1 MAINTVGQIKRLGE
15 RLRESHPIT
24 KDDLALL
31 DEFRQTFSD
40 IDKKAYSIIQ
50 QALAGSDG
58 WICTKRK
65 RKTQQSIVAKL
76 SRLPK
81 LRLPRMQDI
90 AGCRIVLESG
100 IEQANNLNN
109 LLLKAF
115 KEQEWQVE
123 GKERNADGYR
133 AIHVIVKLDKKYYE
147 IQLRTYAQ
155 DIWANLV
162 ESMSDDKNTLKY
174 GGTEKEKEVM
184 DKLRQLSEAF
194 ITIDANAHHVS
205 LEKYKQQIEEAIR
218 HVLSD

>member
-1 MAINTVGQIKRLGE
+1 MTIDSIGQIKRLGE

-24 KDDLALL
+24 NDDLALL

-40 IDKKAYSIIQ
+40 IDKKAYTIIQ
-50 QALAGSDG
+50 QALAGADG
-58 WICTKRK
+58 WTCTKRK

-100 IEQANNLNN
+100 IEQANKLNN
-109 LLLKAF
+109 LLLNAF
-115 KEQEWQVE
+115 KQQEWQVE
-123 GKERNADGYR
+123 DKERHQYGYR

-162 ESMSDDKNTLKY
+162 EKMSDDKNTLKY
-174 GGTEKEKEVM
+174 GGNEQEQVVA
-184 DKLRQLSEAF
+184 DKLRQLSESF
-194 ITIDANAHHVS
+194 ISIDENAHNVS
-205 LEKYKQQIEEAIR
+205 LEKYQQQIEEAIR

>member
-90 AGCRIVLESG
+90 AGCRIVLKSG

-123 GKERNADGYR
+123 DKERNADGYR
-133 AIHVIVKLDKKYYE
+133 AIHVIVKLDKNIMKFNCRLMRK
-147 IQLRTYAQ
+147 ISWP
-155 DIWANLV
+155 I
-162 ESMSDDKNTLKY
+162 
-174 GGTEKEKEVM
+174 
-184 DKLRQLSEAF
+184 
-194 ITIDANAHHVS
+194 
-205 LEKYKQQIEEAIR
+205 
-218 HVLSD
+218 